1 MPKVRRPAPKVKSE
15 VVERSCRE
23 VDGEHHPIRQ
33 HSEWRSG
40 AVCVEKVCRL
50 YRSHSSHII

>member
-1 MPKVRRPAPKVKSE
+1 MPKVRRPAPKAKSK

-33 HSEWRSG
+33 YGEWRSG

-50 YRSHSSHII
+50 YRGHSG